1 LPLKD
6 SGRLAETEGSK
17 AFQALAETPSV
28 ENRVKGENSALM
40 HLKSYQIDGRVVR
53 TGAANFSAVGLKRGD
68 NDLVVIENAEQPRL
82 SSGISRIDSQAAKTF
97 RSDTKQ

>member
-40 HLKSYQIDGRVVR
+40 HLKSYQIDG
-53 TGAANFSAVGLKRGD
+53 A
-68 NDLVVIENAEQPRL
+68 L
-82 SSGISRIDSQAAKTF
+82 SGPARQIF
-97 RSDTKQ
+97 RWLD